1 MGDEVIEWL
10 RPVHVLSPPL
20 PHLIFVLHPPFFTS
34 GIVAI
39 HFATPA
45 EECIRR
51 IAQRVGHPT
60 LPPERGP
67 KAVASFAKALEPPT
81 LAEGFEKVHV
91 VRSYEEANALMLS
104 YGATPPPLPPP
115 VPLAA
120 AARPGGKYGAREWDE
135 VDDDIAEEAG

>member
-1 MGDEVIEWL
+1 MILDRCNARAEDRVQWL
-10 RPVHVLSPPL
+10 RLAMVSKRDK
-20 PHLIFVLHPPFFTS
+20 

-81 LAEGFEKVHV
+81 LAEGFERVHV

-120 AARPGGKYGAREWDE
+120 ARPGGKYGAREWEEIDDGIDE
-135 VDDDIAEEAG
+135 GEGLKQED